1 LDTIFQMETKIISN
15 VLDTDLNEKS
25 NNETKNSESHQETS
39 LNHDIYDREITFKDL
54 VRRIFRNLNK

>member
-1 LDTIFQMETKIISN
+1 MDTIFQMETKIISN